1 MIIRII
7 LKYYENLLKML
18 KLCWYFGMSLGWQLF
33 VLWSHSIRKL
43 PFFSSGLCHMFSDF
57 SFVIFWRFWLLI
69 GWPSHLTFSHTWS
82 HQGQCTDKINKHLFL
97 HILKIWNTFISISH
111 VFVSS
116 SKHMEFYSFCGK
128 GCVYQLLYLIVTDNI
143 YT

>member
-57 SFVIFWRFWLLI
+57 SFVILWRFWLLI

-97 HILKIWNTFISISH
+97 HILKIWRFKI
-111 VFVSS
+111 
-116 SKHMEFYSFCGK
+116 
-128 GCVYQLLYLIVTDNI
+128 LLYQSLMSLFHQVNI
-143 YT
+143 WNFIHFVERVVFINSYI